1 MSFTQELSSW
11 WAPKAATE
19 IAKVPIVGSQ
29 APNTAN
35 LDLSDPPR
43 PTILVFLRH
52 CGCPFAEKTFLN
64 FRDAAKANKYID
76 FIAVSHSS
84 EESTQTW
91 LASLPQAGSEPD
103 NLRVIVDEQV
113 EIYSAY
119 GLGASGYGHVLSPA
133 SMYNVWQLGKSE
145 GIWNRPTESGSRWQT
160 GGFFAVDGD
169 GIVRWG
175 RAANR
180 ADEIPDFEAM
190 VEALATEK
198 IVKGSK
204 L

>member
-11 WAPKAATE
+11 WAPKAAAQ
-19 IAKVPIVGSQ
+19 IAKVPTVGSQ
-29 APNTAN
+29 APNTPN

-52 CGCPFAEKTFLN
+52 CGCPWAEKTFLN
-64 FRDAAKANKYID
+64 FRDTAKANKYID

-103 NLRVIVDEQV
+103 NLRVIVDEKV
-113 EIYSAY
+113 EIYAAY
-119 GLGASGYGHVLSPA
+119 GLGISGWGHVLSPA

-160 GGFFAVDGD
+160 AGFFAIDEE

-180 ADEIPDFEAM
+180 ADEIPSFDAM
-190 VEALATEK
+190 VEAVAAEK
-198 IVKGSK
+198 IAQGSK

>member
-19 IAKVPIVGSQ
+19 IAKVPTVGSQ
-29 APNTAN
+29 APNTPN

-52 CGCPFAEKTFLN
+52 CGCPWAEKTFLN
-64 FRDAAKANKYID
+64 FRDTAKANKYID

-103 NLRVIVDEQV
+103 NLRVIVDEKV
-113 EIYSAY
+113 EIYAAY
-119 GLGASGYGHVLSPA
+119 GLGICGYGHVLSPV

-160 GGFFAVDGD
+160 AGAFAVDGE
-169 GIVRWG
+169 GTVRWG

-180 ADEIPDFEAM
+180 ADEIPDFDAM
-190 VEALATEK
+190 VEALEK
-198 IVKGSK
+198 PAKSTK